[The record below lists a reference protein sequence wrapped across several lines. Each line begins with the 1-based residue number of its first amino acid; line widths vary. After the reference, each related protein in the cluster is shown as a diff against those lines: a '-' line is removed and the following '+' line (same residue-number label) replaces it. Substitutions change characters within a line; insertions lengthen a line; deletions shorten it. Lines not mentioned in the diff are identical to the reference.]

1 MCPVTSDPISQP
13 DKPSARVAIV
23 VRTKDRPQFLRR
35 ALANIADQ
43 TYRDY
48 HVVLVNDAGDPELVD
63 AVVAEV
69 ADGLRERVTV
79 LHRTR
84 STGMEAATN
93 AGLLASDSEFCC
105 IHDDD
110 DLWEPEFLTRTVDF
124 LDDHPENEM
133 VVVRI
138 QIRFEEE
145 VDGTFVETGRKDF
158 WTHLP
163 TITIQELVWVNRM
176 VPIGVLYRRRLH
188 DEVGLYNEAL
198 PVVGDWDFNLRV
210 AARHPIGIV
219 DERLALWCQRPSAS
233 GSSANSINAPLVH
246 AKYDMEVRAAA
257 IRDEIS
263 RGGSLGP
270 YLFGAFLAAELVEHG
285 ERARA
290 ETAQHFEEVAGRID
304 LGTQG
309 VDGLR
314 AEMVRQVDARF
325 DRLTDELHRRMD
337 ELERYVA
344 NRTNPLYLVKR
355 GFGMLF
361 RGGPPPEK

>member
-1 MCPVTSDPISQP
+1 MQSDQVSPP
-13 DKPSARVAIV
+13 DHPSARVAVV
-23 VRTKDRPQFLRR
+23 VRTKDRPQFLGR
-35 ALANIADQ
+35 ALANIYQQ
-43 TYRDY
+43 TFTDY
-48 HVVLVNDAGDPELVD
+48 HVVVVNDAGDPEPVD
-63 AVVAEV
+63 AVLAQ
-69 ADGLRERVTV
+69 APAGIQRRTTV
-79 LHRTR
+79 LHRST
-84 STGMEAATN
+84 STGMEAAAN
-93 AGLLASDSEFCC
+93 AGLLAADSEFCC

-110 DLWEPEFLTRTVDF
+110 DLWEPEFLARTVGF
-124 LDDHPENEM
+124 LDAHPETEM

-145 VDGTFVETGRKDF
+145 VEGTFVETGRKDF

-188 DEVGLYNEAL
+188 EEVGLYNEAL

-233 GSSANSINAPLVH
+233 GASANSINAPLMH

-290 ETAQHFEEVAGRID
+290 EMAEHFEEVAGRLDQRAQAID
-304 LGTQG
+304 
-309 VDGLR
+309 DLR
-314 AEMVRQVDARF
+314 QDITRQLDARF
-325 DRLTDELHRRMD
+325 DQLTGELHRRMD

-344 NRTNPLYLVKR
+344 NRTNPLYLVRR
-355 GFGMLF
+355 GFAMIF

>member
-1 MCPVTSDPISQP
+1 MQSDQVSPP
-13 DKPSARVAIV
+13 DHPSARVAVV
-23 VRTKDRPQFLRR
+23 VRTKDRPQFLGR
-35 ALANIADQ
+35 ALANIDQ
-43 TYRDY
+43 QTFTDY
-48 HVVLVNDAGDPELVD
+48 HVVVVNDAGDPEPVD
-63 AVVAEV
+63 AVLAQ
-69 ADGLRERVTV
+69 APAGIQRRTTV
-79 LHRTR
+79 LHRST
-84 STGMEAATN
+84 STGMEAAAN

-110 DLWEPEFLTRTVDF
+110 LWEPEFLARTVGF
-124 LDDHPENEM
+124 LDAHPETEM

-145 VDGTFVETGRKDF
+145 VEGTFVETGRKDF

-188 DEVGLYNEAL
+188 EEVGLYNEAL

-233 GSSANSINAPLVH
+233 GASANSINAPLMH

-290 ETAQHFEEVAGRID
+290 EMARHFDD
-304 LGTQG
+304 L
-309 VDGLR
+309 
-314 AEMVRQVDARF
+314 RQDITRQIDARF
-325 DRLTDELHRRMD
+325 DQLTGDLHSRMD

-355 GFGMLF
+355 GFAMIF